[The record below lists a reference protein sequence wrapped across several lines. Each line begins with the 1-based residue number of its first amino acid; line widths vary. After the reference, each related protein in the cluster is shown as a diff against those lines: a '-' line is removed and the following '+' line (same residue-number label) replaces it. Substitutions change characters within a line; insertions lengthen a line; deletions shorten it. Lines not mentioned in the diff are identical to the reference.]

1 MTRTLIAALAALAST
16 AASANTSAIRIQG
29 DSAYVGYQD
38 LNLSSH
44 RGREALVGRIKSAAG
59 RVCNPEEFNSFSH
72 ADRDCVR
79 VAVAGGLGQMETII
93 PVSAER

>member
-29 DSAYVGYQD
+29 DSAYVRYRD

-44 RGREALVGRIKSAAG
+44 RDREALVRRIKFAADL
-59 RVCNPEEFNSFSH
+59 VCNPEQFNSFAH
-72 ADRDCVR
+72 ADQDCVR
-79 VAVAGGLGQMETII
+79 VAVAGGLGQMESII
-93 PVSAER
+93 PVSAQR